1 MHLTTR
7 FLFCLTLAGLLAA
20 CAPTSGE
27 VDIIDPW
34 TPEAPPGRMMAGFM
48 QIDNGRADEIVLVD
62 AQSPQFGHVE
72 IHTMV
77 MEDGVMRMRR
87 LEELRIPAGQTVVLE
102 PGGLHIMLIEP
113 LDEYPAGSQIEIE
126 LITRDGERI
135 ALQSEVRP
143 RSRPGG

>member
-1 MHLTTR
+1 MHPVIR
-7 FLFCLTLAGLLAA
+7 FLFAAGLAGLVAA
-20 CAPTSGE
+20 CSPTSGE
-27 VDIIDPW
+27 VEIIDPW

-48 QIDNGRADEIVLVD
+48 QIDNGRTEEIVLVD
-62 AQSPQFGHVE
+62 AESPQFGHVE

-113 LDEYPAGSQIEIE
+113 LGEYPAGELIDIE
-126 LITRDGERI
+126 LITGDGERI
-135 ALQSEVRP
+135 GLQSEVRP
-143 RSRPGG
+143 RSRQGG